1 MEKVE
6 KVKQVYK
13 KLGIKLNDDYL
24 EGIMKDEDRVKLLMR
39 IYKDEEIKS
48 MNYIFGKPENN
59 LIFTKLELEA
69 ASKIDLFNNKVVEVC
84 RKIWKQE
91 MKEGVANV

>member
-24 EGIMKDEDRVKLLMR
+24 EGIMKDEDRV
-39 IYKDEEIKS
+39 
-48 MNYIFGKPENN
+48 
-59 LIFTKLELEA
+59 
-69 ASKIDLFNNKVVEVC
+69 
-84 RKIWKQE
+84 Q
-91 MKEGVANV
+91 